1 MRAPRSVP
9 RVVTDERQLAAQ
21 EKQQRTAQQQ
31 TQQQEAAHEERRIF
45 PELTVE
51 NIQDFFLTFLAQQ
64 QDTLTDSLKHREWE
78 LTQEHALLPLA
89 SSIEETS
96 FRRYKER
103 IEKQMRKN
111 FGIPELVVDC
121 YVSSELREAV
131 TLKPRSAAEK
141 LAELYKENPALQD
154 LAERLGLQ
162 PE

>member
-21 EKQQRTAQQQ
+21 EQHRRKAQQQ
-31 TQQQEAAHEERRIF
+31 AQQQESAQQERRVF

-64 QDTLTDSLKHREWE
+64 QDTLTDALKNRTWE
-78 LTQEHALLPLA
+78 LTQEHAVLPLA
-89 SSIEETS
+89 SSIEETT

-103 IEKQMRKN
+103 LEKQLRKH
-111 FGIPELVVDC
+111 FGIPELIVDC